1 MVIEVNKD
9 MMEKLTSTEKMV
21 VDYINK
27 NESNIPNMSIVDV
40 AEKSFTSPAT
50 VSRTIKKC
58 GLDGFS
64 ELRYKI
70 SAKEDYNNEAKKINE
85 ILGKSLI
92 EVTKTIEN
100 ISVKNVLKVVKEI
113 KGARRIYILA
123 RGLTELVAQEFNLKL
138 ELLGYNTFLIVDP
151 NIMRKICKTLNEDEL
166 VMIFSLKIGSRE
178 VVEAAESAVKT
189 GAKVITCCCVQNSE
203 LEKLSDIT
211 LIGYKQP
218 RTSIKEFEVT
228 SRLPLFIIS
237 RAIIDYLII

>member
-1 MVIEVNKD
+1 MVIEVNKSIFD
-9 MMEKLTSTEKMV
+9 SLTETEKTV
-21 VDYINK
+21 VKYINS
-27 NESNIPNMSIVDV
+27 NESNIPKMSIVDV

-58 GLDGFS
+58 GLEGFS

-70 SAKEDYNNEAKKINE
+70 SAKNDYNHDSKKVNE

-100 ISVKNVLKVVKEI
+100 ISVENVLKTVRLIKEA
-113 KGARRIYILA
+113 KRIYILA

-151 NIMRKICKTLNEDEL
+151 NIMRKICKTLD
-166 VMIFSLKIGSRE
+166 K
-178 VVEAAESAVKT
+178 AESAVKT
-189 GAKVITCCCVQNSE
+189 GAKLITCCCVKNSK
-203 LEKLSDIT
+203 LENLSDIT
-211 LIGYKQP
+211 LIGYKQS
-218 RTSIKEFEVT
+218 RTAIKEFEVT

>member
-1 MVIEVNKD
+1 MNGDEKMVIEVNKSIFD
-9 MMEKLTSTEKMV
+9 SLTETEKTV
-21 VDYINK
+21 VKYINS
-27 NESNIPNMSIVDV
+27 NESNIPKMSIVDV

-58 GLDGFS
+58 GLEGFS

-70 SAKEDYNNEAKKINE
+70 SAKNDYNHDSKKVNE

-100 ISVKNVLKVVKEI
+100 ISVENVLKTVRLIKEA
-113 KGARRIYILA
+113 KRIYILA

-151 NIMRKICKTLNEDEL
+151 NIMRKICKTLD
-166 VMIFSLKIGSRE
+166 K
-178 VVEAAESAVKT
+178 AESAVKT
-189 GAKVITCCCVQNSE
+189 GAKLITCCCVKNSK
-203 LEKLSDIT
+203 LENLSDIT
-211 LIGYKQP
+211 LIGYKQS
-218 RTSIKEFEVT
+218 RTAIKEFEVT